1 VCGGRAGVGA
11 RYHHIY
17 PKIAEEHHR
26 WPWSGRHGRSAF
38 LVINGDQ
45 TPVKVEGV
53 WFGLHSEFVNACI
66 SNVRKK
72 VRLFVNTSTV
82 YKVPP
87 AAVSKVQKVFTPVS
101 AMCLFQK
108 YKILTSLR
116 PRFKPSW
123 WKMSGKGPRFWLS
136 SDMFEVPVFAQLC
149 WQVRKSCFLPVLHHS
164 CLAAR
169 SMILKCQAD
178 IASFLCILWS
188 LLLFDKPD
196 LWMLLSPVSV
206 SEASLKLHINGSNRH
221 CTAPSKDDRAP
232 SVPAL
237 IP

>member
-1 VCGGRAGVGA
+1 M
-11 RYHHIY
+11 
-17 PKIAEEHHR
+17 
-26 WPWSGRHGRSAF
+26 
-38 LVINGDQ
+38 
-45 TPVKVEGV
+45 
-53 WFGLHSEFVNACI
+53 
-66 SNVRKK
+66 
-72 VRLFVNTSTV
+72 NTSTV

-87 AAVSKVQKVFTPVS
+87 AAFSKVQKVFTPVS

-108 YKILTSLR
+108 DKILTSLR

-123 WKMSGKGPRFWLS
+123 WKMSGKGPRLWLS
-136 SDMFEVPVFAQLC
+136 SDMFEVFASPVFAQYC
-149 WQVRKSCFLPVLHHS
+149 WQARKACFLPVLHHS

-196 LWMLLSPVSV
+196 SWRLLSPVSV
-206 SEASLKLHINGSNRH
+206 SVAPLKLHINGSNRH
-221 CTAPSKDDRAP
+221 CAAPSKDDRAP
-232 SVPAL
+232 SVAAL